1 VSNLSA
7 LAATTF
13 RSPHELGPT
22 PSLETAA
29 REFESYLI
37 GEVLRRSEAMSLHEG
52 LLDGGRPGRM
62 MRGLFHQEIA
72 RIVAERGGLGVAEMM
87 TDQLGGAAPAGDGVA
102 AGAAPGA
109 VEDRR

>member
-13 RSPHELGPT
+13 RSPHELGPEPT
-22 PSLETAA
+22 LEMAA

-52 LLDGGRPGRM
+52 ILDGGSSGRM
-62 MRGLFHQEIA
+62 MRGLFHEEIA
-72 RIVAERGGLGVAEMM
+72 RIVAERGGLGVAALMEREL
-87 TDQLGGAAPAGDGVA
+87 DGAAPA
-102 AGAAPGA
+102 AGAADGEA
-109 VEDRR
+109 RR